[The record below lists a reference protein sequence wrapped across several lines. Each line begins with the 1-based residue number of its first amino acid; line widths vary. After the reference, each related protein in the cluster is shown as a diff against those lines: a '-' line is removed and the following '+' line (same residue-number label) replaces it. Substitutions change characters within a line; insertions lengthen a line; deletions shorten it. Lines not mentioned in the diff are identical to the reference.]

1 MGLRQQEDPAERRR
15 SRRGREGTVGEHRP
29 SDRDTVNPSF
39 AAFAEE
45 VVDPAY
51 PHHMGKDTVAR
62 QKAAGTEGRF
72 GELGRPEPVKDMD
85 VDEFDYDPSGP
96 VVHDFPANLL
106 TVAEHAIEKANRR
119 AERAGIT
126 ERFEYDVERYERTYT
141 KDGIERVEERVKLAL
156 VTPALR
162 HDDWEFIAKV
172 KWDPEAGPTV
182 HTADGAA
189 LRERPDLQRCDIC
202 HSDRP
207 RNDTFVIER
216 DGEQLQ
222 VGGDCVKRFFGIRP
236 QGLWMLGYDLEA
248 HMPDDEGGY
257 SRGADRTQREQTMAL
272 TVAVVEELGWLP
284 RSRAGYAGK
293 EATAD
298 IVHAL
303 LYSPRDFE
311 KTAEKRALKGR
322 IFARM
327 EDAEDKAEK
336 VIEFVT
342 DPDNND
348 GSEYFENL
356 AAVVNAPSVSSR
368 NLGIFAS
375 AVSAYDRT
383 QTRKA
388 EVAAKAHSEFIGVE
402 GKKVADVPVKVTNVR
417 YLDGDYGIRTL
428 VEMTDPKG
436 NVVKWFASGRKE
448 FETGQSFTLAATVK
462 KHEEYQSVKQT
473 VVTRAKL
480 APVDAP

>member
-1 MGLRQQEDPAERRR
+1 M
-15 SRRGREGTVGEHRP
+15 S
-29 SDRDTVNPSF
+29 
-39 AAFAEE
+39 EE
-45 VVDPAY
+45 S
-51 PHHMGKDTVAR
+51 VAR
-62 QKAAGTEGRF
+62 QKAAGKEGKF
-72 GELGRPEPVKDMD
+72 GELDRTSLDKDTLD
-85 VDEFDYDPSGP
+85 DEHDYDPEGP

-106 TVAEHAIEKANRR
+106 SVAEHAIEKANRR
-119 AERAGIT
+119 AERAGIS
-126 ERFEYDVERYERTYT
+126 ERFAYDVERYEHRYVEE
-141 KDGIERVEERVKLAL
+141 GIERVEERVKLTL

-182 HTADGAA
+182 HTADGAR

-257 SRGADRTQREQTMAL
+257 SRGADRTDREQTMAL

-284 RSRAGYAGK
+284 RSRAGQAGK
-293 EATAD
+293 EPTAD
-298 IVHAL
+298 VVQAL
-303 LYSPRDFE
+303 LYYPRDFE
-311 KTAEKRALKGR
+311 KTAEGRALKDR

-327 EDAEDKAEK
+327 EDCEDKAEK
-336 VIEFVT
+336 IIEYVT

-356 AAVVNAPSVSSR
+356 AAVVAAPSVSSK

-375 AVSAYDRT
+375 AVAAYDRA
-383 QTRKA
+383 QSRKA
-388 EVAAKAHSEFIGVE
+388 EAAAKAHSEFIGTE
-402 GKKVADVPVKVTNVR
+402 GQKVADVPVTVTNIR
-417 YLDGDYGIRTL
+417 YLDGDYGVRTL
-428 VEMTDPKG
+428 VEMADKDG

-448 FETGQSFTLAATVK
+448 FEKGQSFTLAATVK

-480 APVDAP
+480 APTP